1 MHKLA
6 APSQP
11 PQGEASSFSSKGKFE
26 GGHDVL
32 IIGSGLGGLEC
43 GALLAQRGLRV
54 LVLESSHQPGGCMQS
69 FRRGGQHFDTGLHY
83 VGGLAPGQTMHKA
96 FAQIGLLDL
105 PWERMDED
113 FDHVI
118 IEGRHFTF
126 RQGYEAFAEGLAKDF
141 PHQREALQSYVQRLQ
156 HITVADME
164 VCAYDYLRQ
173 TFSDELLLN
182 VVSAAAMKTELRCES
197 LPLFNFAHTC
207 SSYIESSWRLK
218 GDGNLLVNKLISI
231 ICEAGGEV
239 RTNSKVTSLTE
250 KEGRITNAICS
261 DGQIYGADYFISDIH
276 PAVLC
281 QLLEGCPTVRKAF
294 RRRMS
299 ATENTCGMFTA
310 QLSIKPGA
318 LHYFAH
324 NVFVYD
330 KPNVWTMTEEN
341 TPVKGVM
348 ISARIPEDG
357 SDVLR
362 QIDLLTPMP
371 WHECKVWSDTKVG
384 HRGDDYKIFCKQKAD
399 QCIALAEQYIPGL
412 RGMIEQCYTST
423 PLTYRDYLGSP
434 EGGAFGMRKDCRAPM
449 LTFHSVSTPLP
460 NLLLTGQSI
469 ILPGIEGVT
478 MTALETCSKITQ
490 DNAR

>member
-1 MHKLA
+1 M
-6 APSQP
+6 
-11 PQGEASSFSSKGKFE
+11 
-26 GGHDVL
+26 DNVL

-43 GALLAQRGLRV
+43 GALLAGRGLKV
-54 LVLESSHQPGGCMQS
+54 LVLEGSNQPGGCMQS
-69 FRRGGQHFDTGLHY
+69 FRRGGLHYDTGLHY
-83 VGGLAPGQTMHKA
+83 VGGLAPGQAMHKA
-96 FAQIGLLDL
+96 FARLGLMDL
-105 PWERMDED
+105 PWQRMDKD

-118 IEGRHFTF
+118 IAGRHFAF
-126 RQGYEAFAEGLAKDF
+126 CQGYEAFVEGLAKDF
-141 PHQREALQSYVQRLQ
+141 PHQREALQSFVHRLQ
-156 HITVADME
+156 HITAADME

-173 TFSDELLLN
+173 TFSDELLMN
-182 VVSAAAMKTELRCES
+182 VVSAAAMKTELRRES

-218 GDGNLLVNKLISI
+218 GDGNLLVNKLIGI
-231 ICEAGGEV
+231 IQDAGGEV
-239 RTNSKVTSLTE
+239 RVNSKVVRLTE
-250 KEGRITNAICS
+250 SDGRIASATCD
-261 DGQIYGADYFISDIH
+261 DGQTYEAEYFISDIH

-281 QLLEGCPTVRKAF
+281 QMLEECPSVRKAF
-294 RRRMS
+294 RRRM
-299 ATENTCGMFTA
+299 AAAENTCGMFTA
-310 QLSIKPGA
+310 QLRIKPDA
-318 LHYFAH
+318 LPYFAH

-348 ISARIPEDG
+348 VSARMPTDG
-357 SDVLR
+357 SESLR

-371 WHECKVWSDTKVG
+371 WHECEAWADTKVG
-384 HRGDDYKIFCKQKAD
+384 HRGNAYKDFCLQKAE

-412 RGMIEQCYTST
+412 RDMTEQCYTST

-478 MTALETCSKITQ
+478 MTAFETCSKI
-490 DNAR
+490 A